1 MRVKGG
7 LMDFIRRIFSPKEKP
22 IPEQLRPFFEEL
34 KLLQN
39 QSLNII
45 RAEIQDLKH
54 DLKLMESK
62 LQRKDLLDKQQFGQI
77 HYKLHEIPPKK
88 NNQDN

>member
-1 MRVKGG
+1 
-7 LMDFIRRIFSPKEKP
+7 MDFIRRIFASKNEETVPD
-22 IPEQLRPFFEEL
+22 QLRPLFDEI

-45 RAEIQDLKH
+45 RAEIQDLKN

-88 NNQDN
+88 DN